1 MYFFV
6 NDTLHRSKT
15 LGSLVREFVS
25 ANPLDFEAHEKF
37 VDDIRVMK
45 LHVDANYTEVLESI
59 ISSCDEKALEIFK
72 EECEE
77 AGVAFYN
84 LISKT
89 YYYYHHETKLK
100 VTIDLDG
107 EVYQIFMQKKN
118 SLEWKALRADHAK
131 AKTMLNNYDKLVH
144 GENFGHYIRVS
155 E

>member
-1 MYFFV
+1 
-6 NDTLHRSKT
+6 
-15 LGSLVREFVS
+15 
-25 ANPLDFEAHEKF
+25 
-37 VDDIRVMK
+37 MK

-89 YYYYHHETKLK
+89 FYYYHHNVKLK
-100 VTIDLDG
+100 VTIDTEG
-107 EVYQIFMQKKN
+107 EVYQIFMQKKD
-118 SLEWKALRADHAK
+118 SLEWKVLRADHAK
-131 AKTMLNNYDKLVH
+131 AKTMLNNYDKLVQ
-144 GENFGHYIRVS
+144 GANFGHYIRVS